1 MMLLEWSQP
10 KFLLLCMSWF
20 QLIGY
25 ALDERGNNLE
35 KPIELRIKVLDIN
48 DNEPVFTQDV
58 FVGSVEEL
66 SAASKSLLFLWMSTQ
81 DHRIPSMSLNTET
94 SVLVKGEYSHR
105 KNNNKLIDLGL
116 ELIFRCKFF
125 TLKTD
130 TVDWCDRLGLCSN
143 YSVSPCVRKAAVDT
157 V

>member
-1 MMLLEWSQP
+1 MLLEWSQP

-94 SVLVKGEYSHR
+94 SVLVKGEYYPQE
-105 KNNNKLIDLGL
+105 K
-116 ELIFRCKFF
+116 
-125 TLKTD
+125 
-130 TVDWCDRLGLCSN
+130 
-143 YSVSPCVRKAAVDT
+143 
-157 V
+157 

>member
-10 KFLLLCMSWF
+10 KFRLLCMSWF

-66 SAASKSLLFLWMSTQ
+66 SAASKSSLFLWMSTQ
-81 DHRIPSMSLNTET
+81 DHCIPSMSLNTET
-94 SVLVKGEYSHR
+94 SVFVEGEYYPQE
-105 KNNNKLIDLGL
+105 K
-116 ELIFRCKFF
+116 
-125 TLKTD
+125 
-130 TVDWCDRLGLCSN
+130 
-143 YSVSPCVRKAAVDT
+143 
-157 V
+157 